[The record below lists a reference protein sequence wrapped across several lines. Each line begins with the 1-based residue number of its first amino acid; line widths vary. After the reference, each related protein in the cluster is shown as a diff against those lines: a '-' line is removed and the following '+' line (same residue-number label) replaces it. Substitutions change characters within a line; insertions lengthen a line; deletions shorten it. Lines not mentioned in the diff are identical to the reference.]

1 MLFSI
6 IDSIVHTVHSSITF
20 VLGQTYHENRE
31 RFIKIYDS
39 FEVYFM
45 AFVFSLFTVAYVLIL
60 PFMKLYTDGINDINY
75 IDLWLPILFVSLKL
89 LSLARTPANTAI
101 NIAGHFK
108 ETKNRSI
115 FEAIINLVCSLLL
128 VNILGIYGVLIGT
141 ILALLYRSADMI
153 FYSSKNILYRKSW
166 VTFRR
171 WLINIGLF
179 LVLIFISETLKIN
192 PSSYLEIFL
201 LAVLL
206 CVIIIPVY
214 FIICSL
220 FEREVY
226 TYSFG
231 YLRSFLKKVPNQAT
245 KSSSYAK

>member
-1 MLFSI
+1 
-6 IDSIVHTVHSSITF
+6 
-20 VLGQTYHENRE
+20 
-31 RFIKIYDS
+31 
-39 FEVYFM
+39 
-45 AFVFSLFTVAYVLIL
+45 
-60 PFMKLYTDGINDINY
+60 
-75 IDLWLPILFVSLKL
+75 
-89 LSLARTPANTAI
+89 AI

-108 ETKNRSI
+108 ETKNRSM

-153 FYSSKNILYRKSW
+153 FYSSKYILYRKSW

-192 PSSYLEIFL
+192 PTSYLEIFL
-201 LAVLL
+201 FAVLL
-206 CVIIIPVY
+206 CAIIIPVY

-220 FEREVY
+220 FEREVC

-231 YLRSFLKKVPNQAT
+231 YLRSFLKKLPNQAN